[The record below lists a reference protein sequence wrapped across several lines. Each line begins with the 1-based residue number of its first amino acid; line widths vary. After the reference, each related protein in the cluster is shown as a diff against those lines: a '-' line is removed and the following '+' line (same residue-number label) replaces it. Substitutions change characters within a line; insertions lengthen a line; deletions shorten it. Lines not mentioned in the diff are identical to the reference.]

1 MKVSKMLNTLCLTT
15 ALLIPS
21 SAIVVVQSNNSLAA
35 PSDTFCNFHN
45 PLNRLLANHSL
56 TLGQCLVSNNQL
68 YAFQLQTDG
77 NLVLYNRYNQPVWAA
92 GTNGKPVNRCTMQ
105 SDGNL
110 VIYSTSNKALWA
122 SHTDGHPN
130 SYLIV
135 QDDGNVVIYQNV
147 GGIDRPIWATNTVG
161 R

>member
-1 MKVSKMLNTLCLTT
+1 MRLRNFRIPSAIAGL
-15 ALLIPS
+15 ALLAGSVAAQSVPPS
-21 SAIVVVQSNNSLAA
+21 PTPTPVVL
-35 PSDTFCNFHN
+35 CNG
-45 PLNRLLANHSL
+45 NRLLANQSL
-56 TLGQCLVSNNQL
+56 TLGQCLISTNH
-68 YAFQLQTDG
+68 YEFKLQTDG
-77 NLVLYNRYNQPVWAA
+77 NLVLYNRSLQPVWAA

-110 VIYSTSNKALWA
+110 VIYSTSNKAIWA

-147 GGIDRPIWATNTVG
+147 GGINRPIWSTSTVG
-161 R
+161 Q